1 MVAAGKKAAET
12 RATGIYSIMDHFEG
26 KTDNIKEIAE
36 KIQEFVIG
44 LDPSIEEVAKKF
56 YIAYKTSQ
64 NIVCME
70 IKKQKILLFLKLD
83 PRAVKSKPS
92 IFRDVTNIGHSGT
105 GDVELS
111 ISTKEDFDL
120 SKPLIEMTYEN
131 IGG

>member
-1 MVAAGKKAAET
+1 
-12 RATGIYSIMDHFEG
+12 
-26 KTDNIKEIAE
+26 
-36 KIQEFVIG
+36 
-44 LDPSIEEVAKKF
+44 
-56 YIAYKTSQ
+56 
-64 NIVCME
+64 ME

-83 PRAVKSKPS
+83 PRAVKSKLS
-92 IFRDVTNIGHSGT
+92 IFRDVTNIGNNGT